1 MIESISIFMAVIY
14 GLLGLL
20 IGSFLNVCVY
30 RIPRGESIAQGRS
43 HCPSCGHVLSPLDLV
58 PVLSYLALGRR
69 CRYCR
74 APISPRYAI
83 VESLTALLYATA
95 GFAITWTGLAA
106 DWPALWLFLAPLGYV
121 SVFSIFWTR
130 HLMRTPFLQ
139 VLVKQA
145 VLAAIIQLMLP
156 FMLNRAW

>member
-1 MIESISIFMAVIY
+1 MIESISIFLAGIY

-43 HCPSCGHVLSPLDLV
+43 HCPSCGHILSPLDLV

-69 CRYCR
+69 CRYCH
-74 APISPRYAI
+74 APISPRYAV

-95 GFAITWTGLAA
+95 GFAGTRIGLVAG
-106 DWPALWLFLAPLGYV
+106 WSSLWLLLVPLAYV
-121 SVFSIFWTR
+121 IGLSVIWTW
-130 HLMRTPFLQ
+130 HLMRKPLLNL
-139 VLVKQA
+139 LVKQA
-145 VLAAIIQLMLP
+145 VLVAIIQLLLP
-156 FMLNRAW
+156 FLLNRAW